1 MKNLHLL
8 LVLAILSF
16 SGCHVPSKSVQPV
29 DFTILQMNDVYEI
42 APLEG
47 GNAGGLA
54 RVAEIRRRLLAETP
68 NVITV
73 IAGDFLSPSLTAN
86 LNLENGEKIAG
97 LQMIETLNALK
108 VDYATFGNHE
118 FDNRDSALTA
128 KRINQ
133 CQFKFVSA
141 NVRRVY
147 ADGVI
152 KPFTQTINNQPVAI
166 PDYAIQEFSNLNGDK
181 VKVALTGV
189 LLPLNKR
196 NYVNYLPIE
205 SAFKDAV
212 ARAKTESD
220 VVIALT
226 HQFAADDRAL
236 AKAVP
241 GVPLF
246 IGGHDHNHQDHYV
259 ENTIITKADA
269 NAKTVYIH
277 RCRFDPVSKLIRI
290 QSSLQYIDA
299 SIPSEPTTKAVVD
312 RWVAKTDATLKA
324 NGYDPSAK
332 ISDLKETLE
341 CKESD
346 VRSRPTNFG
355 KLTNEAIEYSF
366 PGADAYLINSG
377 SMRLDDNLSGAVT
390 QYDILRTF
398 PFGGGFAL
406 QELPGSVLKTVLDAG
421 LEKNRGEG
429 GYLQSNHISKE
440 NGAWM
445 VRGKAID
452 DQKNYKVV
460 FSSFVASGSEA
471 NLGFLSKYK
480 PSEPKTLTTP
490 KGATIKNDV
499 RDIVIAYL
507 TK

>member
-1 MKNLHLL
+1 MKNLRLL
-8 LVLAILSF
+8 LVLGVLSLC
-16 SGCHVPSKSVQPV
+16 GCHVPTKIAQPI

-54 RVAEIRRRLLAETP
+54 RVAEIRRRLLEETP

-86 LNLENGEKIAG
+86 LNLDNGEKIAG
-97 LQMIETLNALK
+97 LQMIETLNALHL
-108 VDYATFGNHE
+108 DYATFGNHE

-128 KRINQ
+128 KRFNQ

-147 ADGVI
+147 PNGSI
-152 KPFTQTINNQPVAI
+152 KPFTQTLNNQTVVV
-166 PDYAIQEFSNLNGDK
+166 PDYAIQEFTNPGGDK
-181 VKVALTGV
+181 VRVAITGI
-189 LLPLNKR
+189 LLPFNKR
-196 NYVNYLPIE
+196 NYVSYLPAE
-205 SAFKDAV
+205 AAFKDAV
-212 ARAKTESD
+212 IRAKTESD
-220 VVIALT
+220 VIVALT
-226 HQFAADDRAL
+226 HQYAEDDKAL

-241 GVPLF
+241 GVALF
-246 IGGHDHNHQDHYV
+246 VGGHDHNHQDYYV

-277 RCRFDPVSKLIRI
+277 RCRFDPNAKMIRI
-290 QSSLQYIDA
+290 QSSLQVIDA
-299 SIPSEPTTKAVVD
+299 SIPFEPTTKAVVE

-324 NGYDPSAK
+324 NGYEPSAK
-332 ISDLKETLE
+332 ITDLKETLE

-355 KLTNEAIEYSF
+355 KLVTEAMEYAI

-377 SMRLDDNLSGAVT
+377 SMRLDDNLSGSIT

-398 PFGGGFAL
+398 PFGGGFAT
-406 QELPGSVLKTVLDAG
+406 QDLPGAVLKTLFDAG

-429 GYLQSNHISKE
+429 GYHQSLHVTKE
-440 NGAWM
+440 NGNWLI
-445 VRGKAID
+445 RGKAID
-452 DQKNYKVV
+452 DQKIYRVAL
-460 FSSFVASGSEA
+460 SSFVASGSEA
-471 NLGFLSKYK
+471 NLAFLSKYK
-480 PSEPKTLTTP
+480 PTESKTMTLSTG
-490 KGATIKNDV
+490 KVVKNDV
-499 RDIVIAYL
+499 RDLVIAYL